1 MVAFFLLVGT
11 ENAKK
16 IETAAQEEAAIGAEA
31 ILTQADLKRSAF
43 PTSSTLLETHLTW
56 TLLSALIIMTGARK
70 GSAPQTFKRGGER
83 MTDTMSGQ
91 ELHPTVLELARG
103 QNFAALTTLLPG
115 GHPQTQVMWV
125 DADDQHLLINTE
137 VHRQKF
143 RNVERDPRVT
153 VMIWD
158 KEDPYRF
165 VEVRGEVVEKVTGP
179 EARKHIDELSQKY
192 RGRPYQQSRIRSERV
207 VLRIAP
213 LRQIIRMPS

>member
-1 MVAFFLLVGT
+1 
-11 ENAKK
+11 
-16 IETAAQEEAAIGAEA
+16 
-31 ILTQADLKRSAF
+31 
-43 PTSSTLLETHLTW
+43 
-56 TLLSALIIMTGARK
+56 MTGAKK
-70 GSAPQTFKRGGER
+70 GSAPQMFKRGGER

-91 ELHPTVLELARG
+91 ELHPTVLELAHG
-103 QNFAALTTLLPG
+103 QNFAALTTLLPS

-165 VEVRGEVVEKVTGP
+165 VEVRGEVVEKVMGP

-192 RGRPYQQSRIRSERV
+192 RGRSYQQSRIRSERV